1 MVIAG
6 AEPFILPAGRTG
18 VLLLHGFTGV
28 TAELRLLGEA
38 LAGDGC
44 TVLAPRLAGHGTS
57 PEDMARM
64 GAEDWL
70 DSARD
75 GYALLSGITD
85 RVVVCGHSMGGLL
98 ALLLA
103 VEKPVLGAIL
113 LAAPI
118 FIAQEQGV
126 EHLPPRE
133 YCEGV
138 YVPKP
143 RRKLK
148 NVPEGVNDTYR
159 KMPLLCVH
167 ELLTLV
173 KRAREA
179 VPRVT
184 VPALIL
190 QGLQDHTASPESA
203 IYLEK
208 YLGSNEKRLVWLEGA
223 GHMIP
228 VADGR
233 EHVFK
238 EALEFLGKLN
248 GTN

>member
-1 MVIAG
+1 MVISG
-6 AEPFILPAGRTG
+6 AEPFFIPGGRTG
-18 VLLLHGFTGV
+18 VLLVHGFTGV
-28 TAELRLLGEA
+28 AAELRLLGEV
-38 LAGDGC
+38 LSHAGY
-44 TVLAPRLAGHGTS
+44 TVLAVRLAGHGTS

-75 GYALLSGITD
+75 GYALLSGCCD
-85 RVVVCGHSMGGLL
+85 RIVVCGHSMGAVLT
-98 ALLLA
+98 LLLA
-103 VEKPVLGAIL
+103 AEKPVEGAIFL
-113 LAAPI
+113 SAPI

-133 YCEGV
+133 YCDGV
-138 YVPKP
+138 YVPKA

-148 NVPEGVNDTYR
+148 NVPQGVNDTYR
-159 KMPLLCVH
+159 KMPLVCVH
-167 ELLTLV
+167 ELLSLV

-179 VPRVT
+179 VPRVK

-190 QGLQDHTASPESA
+190 HGLQDHTASPESA

-208 YLGSNEKRLVWLEGA
+208 YLGSAEKRLVWLENA

-228 VADGR
+228 VCDGR
-233 EHVFK
+233 EQVFR
-238 EALEFLGKLN
+238 EALGFLHKLN